1 MGLLGSRTFMLVLG
15 AGTGMVTYHFMQDGV
30 WNRAEVAARGIAKL
44 QQGVPGMDSPSKV
57 RQAQCKRPSRF
68 THVSYP
74 ACAD

>member
-57 RQAQCKRPSRF
+57 RRLCARYRSF
-68 THVSYP
+68 THVS
-74 ACAD
+74 